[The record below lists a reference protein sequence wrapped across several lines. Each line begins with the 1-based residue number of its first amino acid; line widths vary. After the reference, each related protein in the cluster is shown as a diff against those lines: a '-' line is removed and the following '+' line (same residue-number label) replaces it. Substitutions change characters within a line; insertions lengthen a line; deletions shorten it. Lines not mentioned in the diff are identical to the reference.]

1 MGIGGIFRNSD
12 GLIMYAFAMQIVAVD
27 ALDAKL
33 QALHQGI
40 SEKVGLL
47 NHNQSL
53 GTTVESLLG
62 LYDFGL
68 DEINLR

>member
-12 GLIMYAFAMQIVAVD
+12 GLIMYAFAMQIVTVD
-27 ALDAKL
+27 ALDAEL
-33 QALHQGI
+33 QALHQGLL
-40 SEKVGLL
+40 EKVGL